1 MFPLFWHEA
10 SPVWWQRTVNRRI
23 WLNHSKGH
31 CQGQKGQ
38 VWLIFTHF
46 SVLIRPAFFYFSF
59 YEAADPVSGTS
70 EKKKICLHDF
80 FFISYHV
87 IFIFEKKK
95 KKKIVF
101 PTTISERTW
110 IKILFWYGFF
120 IISDV
125 GLTSIQIKSK
135 SILIQKR
142 YRFAN
147 NTFPVNP

>member
-1 MFPLFWHEA
+1 MLYDTIYMHVVKQV
-10 SPVWWQRTVNRRI
+10 PVFIIMLYQTGYN
-23 WLNHSKGH
+23 N
-31 CQGQKGQ
+31 
-38 VWLIFTHF
+38 
-46 SVLIRPAFFYFSF
+46 IRPAFFYFSF
-59 YEAADPVSGTS
+59 YEAAEPVSGTS

-95 KKKIVF
+95 KKKYCIPYHNF
-101 PTTISERTW
+101 RENLNKNI
-110 IKILFWYGFF
+110 ILIWVF